1 MFVSQ
6 GSGGSMMVSLR
17 TPEVTKQRLRP
28 GTVRRILP
36 YAKPYRWA
44 LIALLLV
51 TVVDSLIIVAVPLLL
66 KEIIDRGI
74 LHHDTRVITV
84 VAIIVAALAVLDGGV
99 QYTQTYFSAR
109 IGQGLSYDL
118 RMQVFDHVQRQPIAF
133 FTRAQTGSLVSRLNT
148 DVVGAQQAITQVLTV
163 VVSSVLTLVLVL
175 AEMFYLSWQISLAAL
190 ALIPFFVIPGRVVG
204 RKLQQYS
211 REQMQLNAEMGAAMH
226 ERFNVAGAILA
237 KLYGRPRDETRL
249 FGQGAGRVRD
259 VGVTWAVYGRLFMII
274 MTLLAS
280 LITALVYG
288 LGGALTVSGAFG
300 IGTLVALA
308 ALLGRL
314 YAPITQLSNVQS
326 NAVTAAVCFDR
337 LFEVLELKPLVAEQ
351 PGAAALR
358 PPEDGAAPEI
368 AFDRVSFR
376 YPAANEVSL
385 ASLESVAL
393 PVAERATTTDLVLS
407 DVTFRA
413 PSGKLTAL
421 VGPSGA
427 GKTTITHLVSRL
439 YDPTSGTVRVAA
451 DDVRDVTLESVHDTI
466 GVVTQDAH
474 MFHDTIRANLAYA
487 RPGATEDEL
496 IDACRAAQIWDLIA
510 SLPAG
515 LDTVVGDRGYRL
527 SGGEKQRVAI
537 ARLLLKAP
545 SVVVLDEATAH
556 LDSESEAAVQ
566 AALKTALTGRTSL
579 VIAHRL
585 STIREADQILVI
597 DDGQVKQ
604 SGTHEELLASGGLYA
619 DLYRIQFARQETG
632 AGNGHEPGSTQDGAV
647 ERVTV
652 LQPGD
657 PGYPADGPGGRLVV
671 KQAGD
676 AAGSPADGAA
686 QRVMV
691 KEAGQPGQA
700 PAADDPDQ
708 GGIKIFRRK

>member
-17 TPEVTKQRLRP
+17 TPEVTKQRIRP
-28 GTVRRILP
+28 DTVRRILP

-44 LIALLLV
+44 LTALLLV
-51 TVVDSLIIVAVPLLL
+51 TVVDSLVIVAVPLLL
-66 KEIIDRGI
+66 KEIIDQGI
-74 LHHDTRVITV
+74 LHHDVRLIAVIS
-84 VAIIVAALAVLDGGV
+84 IIVAALALADAVV
-99 QYTQTYFSAR
+99 QYSQTYFSAR

-175 AEMFYLSWQISLAAL
+175 AEMFYLSWQISVVAL

-237 KLYGRPRDETRL
+237 KLYGRPTEEMRL
-249 FGQGAGRVRD
+249 FGERAERVRD

-280 LITALVYG
+280 LISALVYG
-288 LGGALTVSGAFG
+288 LGGALTVGGTFG

-326 NAVTAAVCFDR
+326 NTVTAVVCFDR
-337 LFEVLELKPLVAEQ
+337 LFEVLDLKPLVAER
-351 PGAAALR
+351 PGVAALAQ
-358 PPEDGAAPEI
+358 PADGAAPEI
-368 AFDRVSFR
+368 EFDQVSFR
-376 YPAANEVSL
+376 YPSASEVSL

-393 PVAERATTTDLVLS
+393 PAAERTSTTDGVLF

-439 YDPTSGTVRVAA
+439 YDPGSGMVRIGG
-451 DDVRDVTLESVHDTI
+451 DDLRDVTLQSVHDTV

-487 RPGATEDEL
+487 RPGATEEEL
-496 IDACRAAQIWDLIA
+496 IEACRAAQIWDLIA
-510 SLPAG
+510 SLPDG
-515 LDTVVGDRGYRL
+515 LDTVAGDRGYRL

-566 AALKTALTGRTSL
+566 QALKTALTGRTSL

-597 DDGQVKQ
+597 DGGRVKE
-604 SGTHEELLASGGLYA
+604 SGTHEELLAAGGLYA

-632 AGNGHEPGSTQDGAV
+632 PGNGHEPGSTLDGAG
-647 ERVTV
+647 ERVMV

-657 PGYPADGPGGRLVV
+657 PGYPADGPGGRVMV
-671 KQAGD
+671 KQAGAGGRAPGAED
-676 AAGSPADGAA
+676 A
-686 QRVMV
+686 
-691 KEAGQPGQA
+691 
-700 PAADDPDQ
+700 DQ

>member
-1 MFVSQ
+1 
-6 GSGGSMMVSLR
+6 MMVTR
-17 TPEVTKQRLRP
+17 TPEATKQRIRP

-36 YAKPYRWA
+36 YAKPYRWP
-44 LIALLLV
+44 LTVLLMV

-66 KEIIDRGI
+66 KAIIDQGI
-74 LHHDTRVITV
+74 LQHDVRVIAV
-84 VAIIVAALAVLDGGV
+84 IAIIVAGLAVLDAGM
-99 QYTQTYFSAR
+99 QYCQAYFSAR
-109 IGQGLSYDL
+109 VGQGVSYDL

-148 DVVGAQQAITQVLTV
+148 DVVGAQQAISQVLTV
-163 VVSSVLTLVLVL
+163 IVSSALTLLLVL
-175 AEMFYLSWQISLAAL
+175 AEMFYLSWQISLVAL
-190 ALIPFFVIPGRVVG
+190 ALVPFFILPGRVVG

-226 ERFNVAGAILA
+226 ERFNVAGAILV
-237 KLYGRPRDETRL
+237 KLYGRPRGEMRL
-249 FGQGAGRVRD
+249 FGERAERVRD

-288 LGGALTVSGAFG
+288 LGGAFG

-326 NAVTAAVCFDR
+326 NTVTAVVCFDR
-337 LFEVLELKPLVAEQ
+337 LFEVLDLEPLVADK
-351 PGAAALR
+351 PGATALR
-358 PPEDGAAPEI
+358 PSGDGTAPEI
-368 AFDRVSFR
+368 EFDQVTFR
-376 YPAANEVSL
+376 YPAASEVSL

-393 PVAERATTTDLVLS
+393 PAAERASTTDRVLS
-407 DVTFRA
+407 DVTFCA

-439 YDPTSGTVRVAA
+439 YDPNSGTVRIGA
-451 DDVRDVTLESVHDTI
+451 DDLRDVTLESLHDTV

-474 MFHDTIRANLAYA
+474 MFHDTIRANLAFA
-487 RPGATEDEL
+487 RPDATEEEL
-496 IDACRAAQIWDLIA
+496 IEVCRAAQIWDLIS
-510 SLPAG
+510 SLPHG

-527 SGGEKQRVAI
+527 SGGEKQRVAM

-566 AALKTALTGRTSL
+566 TALKTALTGRTSL

-604 SGTHEELLASGGLYA
+604 SGTHEELLAAGGLYA

-632 AGNGHEPGSTQDGAV
+632 SGNGHEPGRTVDGAA
-647 ERVTV
+647 ERVV
-652 LQPGD
+652 ILEPGD
-657 PGYPADGPGGRLVV
+657 PGYPADAPGGRL
-671 KQAGD
+671 KI
-676 AAGSPADGAA
+676 
-686 QRVMV
+686 
-691 KEAGQPGQA
+691 KGQP
-700 PAADDPDQ
+700 
-708 GGIKIFRRK
+708 I

>member
-1 MFVSQ
+1 
-6 GSGGSMMVSLR
+6 MMVSLR
-17 TPEVTKQRLRP
+17 TPEVTKQRIKP
-28 GTVRRILP
+28 DTVRRILP

-44 LIALLLV
+44 LTVLMLV

-66 KEIIDRGI
+66 KEIIDQGI
-74 LHHDTRVITV
+74 LHHDTLVIAV
-84 VAIIVAALAVLDGGV
+84 VAIIVAALALLDAAA
-99 QYTQTYFSAR
+99 QYGETYFSAR
-109 IGQGLSYDL
+109 VGQGLSYDL

-163 VVSSVLTLVLVL
+163 VVSSVLTLLLVL
-175 AEMFYLSWQISLAAL
+175 AEMFYLSWQISVVAL
-190 ALIPFFVIPGRVVG
+190 AMVPFFVIPGRVVG
-204 RKLQQYS
+204 RKLQRYS

-237 KLYGRPRDETRL
+237 KLYGRPRDETRA
-249 FGQGAGRVRD
+249 FGERAGQVRD
-259 VGVTWAVYGRLFMII
+259 VGVAWAVYGRVFMII

-288 LGGALTVSGAFG
+288 LGGSLTVIGTFG

-314 YAPITQLSNVQS
+314 YAPITQLSNMQS
-326 NAVTAAVCFDR
+326 NTVTAVVCFDR
-337 LFEVLELKPLVAEQ
+337 LFEVLDLKPLVAER
-351 PGAAALR
+351 PDAAALAQ
-358 PPEDGAAPEI
+358 PEHGAAPEI
-368 AFDRVSFR
+368 EFDQVSFR
-376 YPAANEVSL
+376 YPSANEVSL

-393 PVAERATTTDLVLS
+393 PAAERASTTDGVLF

-439 YDPTSGTVRVAA
+439 YDPGSGTVRIGGT
-451 DDVRDVTLESVHDTI
+451 DLRDVTLESVHGTV

-487 RPGATEDEL
+487 RPGATEEEL
-496 IDACRAAQIWDLIA
+496 IEACRAAQIWDLIA
-510 SLPAG
+510 SLPDG
-515 LDTVVGDRGYRL
+515 LDTVAGDRGYRL

-566 AALKTALTGRTSL
+566 QALRTALTGRTSL
-579 VIAHRL
+579 IIAHRL

-597 DDGQVKQ
+597 DQGRVKE
-604 SGTHEELLASGGLYA
+604 SGTHEELLAAGGLYA
-619 DLYRIQFARQETG
+619 ELYRIQFARQETG
-632 AGNGHEPGSTQDGAV
+632 QGNGHEPETALDGAG
-647 ERVTV
+647 ERVMV

-657 PGYPADGPGGRLVV
+657 PGYPADGPGGRLMV
-671 KQAGD
+671 KQAGE
-676 AAGSPADGAA
+676 G
-686 QRVMV
+686 
-691 KEAGQPGQA
+691 GQA
-700 PAADDPDQ
+700 PAAADPDQ